1 MAAWI
6 TKWGSACGKRP
17 VDGVN
22 GVGRVG
28 VHLAA
33 GRRDGGL
40 VEVPRRPVDGD
51 RGSTRIRAGDRGRPV
66 DRNSAWPVDQD
77 GR

>member
-1 MAAWI
+1 M
-6 TKWGSACGKRP
+6 
-17 VDGVN
+17 
-22 GVGRVG
+22 G